1 MTKYSFSSFL
11 KEKRVRKGLS
21 LQDLSNRLSEKRK
34 EIGWYPDKSQLSRW
48 ETGKT
53 IPSAKHRATVKAMAD
68 ILDMDDREKNELL
81 ARAGLSLLRPEEM
94 DVDAI
99 LSTLR
104 PRWRQSF
111 FLSKWMGWNKEQIA
125 NKLGV
130 PWFEVMHDIEKAEER
145 LESETKEETK
155 VEQNQSIR
163 LPYWVDRAQW
173 EHLEGREVTQWT
185 EGREIIT
192 GVVTYPGGISIRQQ
206 LEFFKGWFPEIDPR
220 SQPFCRL
227 PDDENVMAQL
237 LGHLPDKAFWS
248 QVEDFGEKA
257 KKCDTLLDAAYEK
270 FTLAGE
276 ELVLLSPPD
285 LARITSEWAR
295 QVVYQ
300 ALGPQLGFE
309 NLPQYLVDVLREGGS
324 LLTCYDLLY
333 SGPDAADAAKA
344 KQKHRELVED
354 FTQAEEFNLIVSLMK
369 DLQNLRQQ
377 IIARIDQCLRKKEY
391 SFNYCPDC
399 PADQARKMLTSK
411 GE

>member
-1 MTKYSFSSFL
+1 MGIRRKKIRPPKRERI
-11 KEKRVRKGLS
+11 KELLEVKTP
-21 LQDLSNRLSEKRK
+21 K
-34 EIGWYPDKSQLSRW
+34 EIYEMFLGTRDRISLSSIYKIQRELKQEEIVPQKPLGSPYKGEIETAYP
-48 ETGKT
+48 
-53 IPSAKHRATVKAMAD
+53 
-68 ILDMDDREKNELL
+68 N
-81 ARAGLSLLRPEEM
+81 
-94 DVDAI
+94 VDAI
-99 LSTLR
+99 LLTPELD
-104 PRWRQSF
+104 RQHKIWILCKWPGLGLDEREIAKRLKIPF
-111 FLSKWMGWNKEQIA
+111 GDVQHAIEEIRKELTSK
-125 NKLGV
+125 
-130 PWFEVMHDIEKAEER
+130 
-145 LESETKEETK
+145 TKEESK
-155 VEQNQSIR
+155 MEQNEAR
-163 LPYWVDRAQW
+163 VKLPAWVVQ
-173 EHLEGREVTQWT
+173 EQLYHLEGREQHDELG
-185 EGREIIT
+185 EGI
-192 GVVTYPGGISIRQQ
+192 GVATYPGGIDIRQQ
-206 LEFFKGWFPEIDPR
+206 LELFRGYFPEVDPQ
-220 SQPFCRL
+220 SWVFCRPL
-227 PDDENVMAQL
+227 DEIIAAQL
-237 LGHLPDKAFWS
+237 RGHLPDEAFWRR
-248 QVEDFGEKA
+248 VEDFGEKA

-309 NLPQYLVDVLREGGS
+309 SLPQYLVDVLREGGS